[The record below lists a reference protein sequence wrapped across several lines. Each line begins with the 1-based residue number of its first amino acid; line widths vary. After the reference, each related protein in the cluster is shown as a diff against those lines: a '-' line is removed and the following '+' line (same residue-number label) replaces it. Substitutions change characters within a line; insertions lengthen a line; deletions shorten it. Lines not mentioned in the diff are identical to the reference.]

1 MKTKVFL
8 LLIFLFSFFTQNV
21 FAEQVELSRDIIF
34 KFISKEV
41 LTSVPK
47 SSQYI
52 ELNFLDVSKT
62 DKNYTY
68 IQKIVYADLIEN
80 KKSKLL
86 LKEKL
91 NAYVFYSLLEK
102 AVDFDFVHD
111 KNTKSLKARNVY
123 NTDLVYVDGVI
134 KKLQNTPKVE
144 NVLDREKAQIFLDVY
159 QTILRDHYNSAQ
171 IKKEDLMYGSI
182 EWLALWS
189 QDKFTTYFPPTESKG
204 FQESLN
210 GEFEWIWA
218 HVEMLKPGELKII
231 SPLSG
236 SPAEKAGLKWWDI
249 IIKVWEVQIT
259 KSMTANEIVA
269 MIKWKAGTIVKIQV
283 LRAGEKLDFDVTRAK
298 IVINDVEYKVLNG
311 NIFYIQMKMFGE
323 KVFTQTSEAMT
334 QLKKES
340 NIKKVVIDLRNNPGW
355 YLDQAVD
362 ILSMFTPKWSPVA
375 VVKYKN
381 WESVYKS
388 YWYDTI
394 DLSGYEVYILA
405 NSGTASASE
414 ILIWTLKDYFP
425 NIKIIGEKTY
435 GKWSVQTMKQYQDGS
450 LLKYTIAKWY
460 TGKTQTGIDGIWI
473 SPDIEVVLDVEKFKN
488 WVDTQLDYIV
498 K

>member
-1 MKTKVFL
+1 MKTKL
-8 LLIFLFSFFTQNV
+8 LLVVFFLFSFFIPSA
-21 FAEQVELSRDIIF
+21 FAEQLELSRDIVF

-41 LTSVPK
+41 LTTVPK

-52 ELNFLDVSKT
+52 QLNFVDISKN
-62 DKNYTY
+62 DKNYAY

-102 AVDFDFVHD
+102 TVDFDFVHD
-111 KNTKSLKARNVY
+111 KNTKSLKTRNVY
-123 NTDLVYVDGVI
+123 NTDLVYVDWVL
-134 KKLQNTPKVE
+134 KKLQNKVQIE
-144 NVLDREKAQIFLDVY
+144 SVLDEEKAQIFLDVY
-159 QTILRDHYNSAQ
+159 ETLLQDHYNSAQ

-182 EWLALWS
+182 EWLALWA
-189 QDKFTTYFPPTESKG
+189 QDKFTTYFPPTESKW
-204 FQESLN
+204 FQEGLN
-210 GEFEWIWA
+210 GEFEWIGA

-236 SPAEKAGLKWWDI
+236 SPAEKAGLKWGDI
-249 IIKVWEVQIT
+249 IIKVGEIEIT
-259 KSMTANEIVA
+259 KSMTANEIISL
-269 MIKWKAGTIVKIQV
+269 IKWKAGTIIKIKV
-283 LRAGEKLDFDVTRAK
+283 LRSGEKLDFDVTRAK

-311 NIFYIQMKMFGE
+311 NIFYIQMKMFWE
-323 KVFTQTSEAMT
+323 KVFTQTSEAIS
-334 QLKKES
+334 QLKKEP
-340 NIKKVVIDLRNNPGW
+340 NIKKVIIDLRNNPWG

-362 ILSMFTPKWSPVA
+362 VLSMFTPKWSPVA

-381 WESVYKS
+381 WETIYKS

-394 DLSGYEVYILA
+394 DLSEYEVYILA

-425 NIKIIGEKTY
+425 NIKIIWEKTY
-435 GKWSVQTMKQYQDGS
+435 GKWSVQTMKPYADGS

-460 TGKTQTGIDGIWI
+460 TGKTQTGIDGVWI
-473 SPDIEVVLDVEKFKN
+473 SPDEEVQFDIEKFRTG
-488 WVDTQLDYIV
+488 VDTQLDYIV